1 MAVAFTSCSKVLD
14 KNDLSAI
21 SEPYVWSDPS
31 LATAFVNNIY
41 LTLPGW
47 NVTLADASDEASRSN
62 IWNNGTLSIDEG
74 GAAAY
79 WPYANIRTMNIF
91 MSEVDGPQST
101 LSEDLR
107 KTLRGQVRFIRAY
120 TYFEMVKRYGGVP
133 LITDAQQITDDLLV
147 ERTSTKDCFD
157 FILRELETAAEEL
170 PKNYSAADLGR
181 ITRGAALGFRARVLL
196 FRASPQF
203 NPSNNAT
210 HWQNAYDAGK
220 AALAYLDEEGYG
232 LMDHYSNA
240 DLFLNEMNKEVIL
253 AIRYLQPGRTQNR
266 DASVR
271 PIDFTA
277 NATGGCHPIQKLVD
291 AFPLKSGKRHVGM
304 TRHTVEM
311 RL

>member
-1 MAVAFTSCSKVLD
+1 VRGYYCL
-14 KNDLSAI
+14 
-21 SEPYVWSDPS
+21 EPV
-31 LATAFVNNIY
+31 
-41 LTLPGW
+41 
-47 NVTLADASDEASRSN
+47 
-62 IWNNGTLSIDEG
+62 
-74 GAAAY
+74 
-79 WPYANIRTMNIF
+79 
-91 MSEVDGPQST
+91 
-101 LSEDLR
+101 
-107 KTLRGQVRFIRAY
+107 
-120 TYFEMVKRYGGVP
+120 
-133 LITDAQQITDDLLV
+133 
-147 ERTSTKDCFD
+147 
-157 FILRELETAAEEL
+157 
-170 PKNYSAADLGR
+170 
-181 ITRGAALGFRARVLL
+181 
-196 FRASPQF
+196 